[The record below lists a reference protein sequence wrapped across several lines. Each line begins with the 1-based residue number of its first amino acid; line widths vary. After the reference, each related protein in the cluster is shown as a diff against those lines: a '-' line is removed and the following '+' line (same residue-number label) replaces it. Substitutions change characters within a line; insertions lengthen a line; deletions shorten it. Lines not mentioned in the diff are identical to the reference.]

1 MDLMIWMWNILP
13 NGGLMVIYH
22 GRIRKQSPTNT
33 NPRIGGIS
41 QSQSHPPTKPLS
53 DADTR
58 HCNESS
64 QLHILQ
70 NWRGKDNQKDVEL
83 TCNDN
88 FHGWISTGPNYIWP
102 RNLTNGYWENDV
114 FFQNA
119 CLASN
124 MASCWVSIWIF
135 LFLVVLLVFTEDF
148 KASVSQASPFWKL
161 RGKTF
166 QGRKVCQT
174 SGHPEVK
181 GKTSS
186 KNDMESCYVS
196 FREGKHLG

>member
-64 QLHILQ
+64 RLHILQ

-88 FHGWISTGPNYIWP
+88 FHGWISTGPNYIRPW
-102 RNLTNGYWENDV
+102 NLTNGYWQNNV

-124 MASCWVSIWIF
+124 MASLCWVSIWIF
-135 LFLVVLLVFTEDF
+135 SFLVVLLVFTEDF
-148 KASVSQASPFWKL
+148 KASLSKEKRRSSQLPFLETLRQDFSGAKSVSIFGAPWS
-161 RGKTF
+161 
-166 QGRKVCQT
+166 
-174 SGHPEVK
+174 
-181 GKTSS
+181 
-186 KNDMESCYVS
+186 
-196 FREGKHLG
+196 